1 MRRCYLYALTLACIT
16 SSYAQSTFNIAIN
29 PNTKYQTI
37 ADFGAS
43 DCWTAEYVGR
53 YFNDIQKKQAAE
65 WLFSKDIESDGKPKG
80 IGLSAWRINLGAGS
94 AEQSA
99 ASNIADESRRVEC
112 YLNSDGTYNWNKA
125 QGQQFFMQQAKQ
137 YGVEHFVLFSN
148 SAPVYMTKNGLANN
162 KNNASNANLKD
173 DAYDKFAEFLATCAE
188 HFTTKGYPIT
198 YISPVNEPAFNWT
211 DGQEGSPWQN
221 KEISKLVRELDKS
234 LSNHSLSALIMTPE
248 ASSWDRTYQHA
259 NDYGGRAS
267 NQIEAFWN
275 PANAD
280 TYIGNLSHIAKIVAG
295 HDYWTFGSNNALI
308 TTRTKALT
316 AAQKYGL
323 QLMQTEWSMLDR
335 EPSAETGFPSS
346 YDAASDMDIALFMGK
361 LIHIGLTQGNMI
373 SWSYWTAMAQS
384 RYSQKNRF
392 ELLRLNAT
400 GDNGYESY
408 GDIKNGGT
416 VTATPNLW
424 VLGNFSRFIRP
435 GYCRISLTGADDINS
450 LMGSAYLSPNGKE
463 VIAVFVNMKNVAKG
477 IKMNND
483 SFVQNV
489 SSVKAYIT
497 DKDNNLTPDLSF
509 TNLTTRNIIKPRSVV
524 TLVFNLSVPM
534 NVKAI
539 QADKSA
545 QQEGIFNLCGQKAAN
560 SSADIDK
567 LPEGIYI
574 INGTKI
580 SK

>member
-94 AEQSA
+94 AEQGV

-137 YGVEHFVLFSN
+137 YDVEHFVLFSN

-173 DAYDKFAEFLATCAE
+173 DAYNKFAEFLATCAE

-234 LSNHSLSALIMTPE
+234 LSNHSLSTLIMTPE

-275 PANAD
+275 PANTD
-280 TYIGNLSHIAKIVAG
+280 T
-295 HDYWTFGSNNALI
+295 
-308 TTRTKALT
+308 
-316 AAQKYGL
+316 
-323 QLMQTEWSMLDR
+323 
-335 EPSAETGFPSS
+335 
-346 YDAASDMDIALFMGK
+346 
-361 LIHIGLTQGNMI
+361 
-373 SWSYWTAMAQS
+373 
-384 RYSQKNRF
+384 
-392 ELLRLNAT
+392 
-400 GDNGYESY
+400 
-408 GDIKNGGT
+408 
-416 VTATPNLW
+416 
-424 VLGNFSRFIRP
+424 
-435 GYCRISLTGADDINS
+435 
-450 LMGSAYLSPNGKE
+450 
-463 VIAVFVNMKNVAKG
+463 
-477 IKMNND
+477 
-483 SFVQNV
+483 
-489 SSVKAYIT
+489 
-497 DKDNNLTPDLSF
+497 
-509 TNLTTRNIIKPRSVV
+509 
-524 TLVFNLSVPM
+524 
-534 NVKAI
+534 
-539 QADKSA
+539 
-545 QQEGIFNLCGQKAAN
+545 
-560 SSADIDK
+560 
-567 LPEGIYI
+567 
-574 INGTKI
+574 
-580 SK
+580 